1 MGEIFQ
7 KFSNLRE
14 KLDNKTSLLVLYF
27 LGLIFYVK
35 LQNVFSLKSSTQKN
49 TAKHSRHDFS
59 ILVTSLSSH
68 FVLLLSSFMS

>member
-1 MGEIFQ
+1 MGEIVQ

-35 LQNVFSLKSSTQKN
+35 LQNVFSLKSSTKMN
-49 TAKHSRHDFS
+49 FS
-59 ILVTSLSSH
+59 PQLRYGN
-68 FVLLLSSFMS
+68 FVCIGAVSAHI